1 VGSANST
8 HLDLH
13 LAPPQGV
20 TTMNKTATILSSLRN
35 NQIHRFVGDTRGANL
50 VEYIILVG
58 VIALIAIAG
67 FKVFGTKVQA
77 KIEEQSSSV
86 GGINGAAK

>member
-1 VGSANST
+1 M
-8 HLDLH
+8 
-13 LAPPQGV
+13 Q
-20 TTMNKTATILSSLRN
+20 KLSPLKA
-35 NQIHRFVGDTRGANL
+35 NQIRRFLGDTRGANL

-67 FKVFGTKVQA
+67 FKVFGNKVQS
-77 KIEEQSSSV
+77 KINEQSDSV